1 MSSDLTEEILSLIR
15 GEQTFHEKTIAE
27 VCEMATTD
35 AEFRVSLHR
44 AIDALRDEGIEFA
57 PVPGSPGMRHRV
69 EGTTA
74 LNRARRF
81 HQGAIRKLERAS
93 IQVDNVDPSKL
104 SSADQRALA
113 RTRDHIGTLAA
124 NAHITARQAQETST
138 LLSKMSEPKK
148 RSA

>member
-1 MSSDLTEEILSLIR
+1 MGELAEQILDLIR
-15 GEQTFHEKTIAE
+15 GETTFHEKTIAE
-27 VCEMATTD
+27 ACEMATMD
-35 AEFRVSLHR
+35 AKFRVSLHR

-69 EGTTA
+69 KGPAA
-74 LNRARRF
+74 LRRAQRF
-81 HQGAIRKLERAS
+81 HRGAIRKLERAS
-93 IQVDNVDPSKL
+93 IQADNINLIDL

-124 NAHITARQAQETST
+124 NAHIIARQGQETST